1 MGEQADA
8 DERQSYG
15 QQKAQCAFHNH
26 MVGLSGLLQMGDAQQ
41 PVEFGPGQRR
51 CDPHRFA
58 DARYEVEI
66 VVLEMFVAVES
77 EPDGADETVARERNF
92 ITVRRRS
99 DAPSDVGFG
108 QLKLFLRD
116 EISDVGVAASVGR
129 EFRDDDR
136 PIAGATVQESGNVG
150 RIDVPTGIG
159 CDG

>member
-1 MGEQADA
+1 
-8 DERQSYG
+8 
-15 QQKAQCAFHNH
+15 
-26 MVGLSGLLQMGDAQQ
+26 MGDAQQ

-116 EISDVGVAASVGR
+116 EISVGR

-136 PIAGATVQESGNVG
+136 PIAGATVQKSGNVG

>member
-1 MGEQADA
+1 MRSSRSNSDR
-8 DERQSYG
+8 DSV
-15 QQKAQCAFHNH
+15 
-26 MVGLSGLLQMGDAQQ
+26 VG
-41 PVEFGPGQRR
+41 
-51 CDPHRFA
+51 DPHRFA

-99 DAPSDVGFG
+99 DAPADVGFG

-136 PIAGATVQESGNVG
+136 PIAGATVQKSGNVG
-150 RIDVPTGIG
+150 RIDIPTGIG